1 MQNKRLARIHFIL
14 VGVAVSSLFLSG
26 VARAQTHTNEKYTSK
41 EGGFAVKI
49 PGDPKLKSQNVDS
62 QSGPTVLYTFT
73 LEESDGKSFYLVGYS
88 DYPTKLDEATSLE
101 GVISSQVASMKGTIT
116 SDKKIT
122 LNGHPGRSVTIEAD
136 ETVFYS
142 SIYIAG
148 NRLYQVMYG
157 MTKGDKLPEVGRKF
171 LSSFEILI

>member
-41 EGGFAVKI
+41 AGGFSVKI

-101 GVISSQVASMKGTIT
+101 GVISSQVASMKGNNY
-116 SDKKIT
+116 
-122 LNGHPGRSVTIEAD
+122 LR
-136 ETVFYS
+136 
-142 SIYIAG
+142 
-148 NRLYQVMYG
+148 
-157 MTKGDKLPEVGRKF
+157 
-171 LSSFEILI
+171 

>member
-1 MQNKRLARIHFIL
+1 MQMKRVIRIHMIL
-14 VGVAVSSLFLSG
+14 VGIAVSSLFLSG
-26 VARAQTHTNEKYTSK
+26 VARGQTHTNEKYTSK

-49 PGDPKLKSQNVDS
+49 PGDPKLKSQNIDS
-62 QSGPTVLYTFT
+62 KGGPTVLYTFT
-73 LEESDGKSFYLVGYS
+73 VEESDGKSFYLVGYS

-116 SDKKIT
+116 SDEKIT
-122 LNGHPGRSVTIEAD
+122 LNGHPGRSVTIEDA
-136 ETVFYS
+136 ENVFYS
-142 SIYIAG
+142 SVYIAG

>member
-1 MQNKRLARIHFIL
+1 MKMKRLVRIQIIV
-14 VGVAVSSLFLSG
+14 VGIAVSSLFLSG
-26 VARAQTHTNEKYTSK
+26 VVHGQAHTNEKFISK
-41 EGGFAVKI
+41 DGGFSVKI

-88 DYPTKLDEATSLE
+88 DYPTKLDETKSLE
-101 GVISSQVASMKGTIT
+101 GVISRQVASMKGTIT

-122 LNGHPGRSVTIEAD
+122 LNGHSGRSVTIEDA
-136 ETVFYS
+136 ENVFYS
-142 SIYIAG
+142 SVYIAG